1 MEEKLCQISEE
12 ETCSNYNYEEFVR
25 TISKEEKFP
34 TNHNKTE
41 KLENKYYQKEFLINN
56 IQSCDVTSI
65 SLSQTENTSQTSE
78 NIFSNQ
84 NGISDNPKETKFNEN
99 EFNYYFGVENYFRKI
114 YPEKFDEYKSSRNFL
129 PKNRKDI
136 NINKFQNNLSQTPI
150 EENQM
155 NNNNINNFQYGN
167 NLYYYPINGI
177 NGNIIYCIYNNF
189 YFNFLNTQSQ
199 PTNKN
204 DKNQANNNT
213 EKNFNQK
220 EEDKKEKEKEN
231 SNKTKDNENLKQDK
245 IEDEYESV
253 YIIKRK
259 NNKSNS
265 NSNRKNNKMNFCKT
279 LKQERPKEKRCKEKD
294 YNYHNYNNR
303 NNYYYN
309 NDNFN
314 KFNGNYDKRRKKFYG
329 ENNYYKKKYHKETYY

>member
-25 TISKEEKFP
+25 TISKEDKFP

-84 NGISDNPKETKFNEN
+84 NGISENPKETKFNEN

-231 SNKTKDNENLKQDK
+231 FNKIKDNENLKQDK

-279 LKQERPKEKRCKEKD
+279 LKQERPKEKMCKDKD
-294 YNYHNYNNR
+294 YNHHNYNNR
-303 NNYYYN
+303 SNYYYN
-309 NDNFN
+309 
-314 KFNGNYDKRRKKFYG
+314 NYDKRRKKFYG

>member
-25 TISKEEKFP
+25 TISKEDKFP

-84 NGISDNPKETKFNEN
+84 NGISENPKETKFNEN

-114 YPEKFDEYKSSRNFL
+114 YPEKFDEYKSSINFL

-231 SNKTKDNENLKQDK
+231 FNKIKDNENLKQDK

-279 LKQERPKEKRCKEKD
+279 LKQERPKEKMCKDKD

-303 NNYYYN
+303 SNYYYN

>member
-25 TISKEEKFP
+25 TISKEDKFP

-167 NLYYYPINGI
+167 NFYYYPINGI

-231 SNKTKDNENLKQDK
+231 FNKIKDNENLKQDK

>member
-25 TISKEEKFP
+25 TISKEDKFP

-84 NGISDNPKETKFNEN
+84 NGISENPKETKFNEN

-114 YPEKFDEYKSSRNFL
+114 YPEKFDEYKSSINFL

-231 SNKTKDNENLKQDK
+231 FNKIKDNENLKQDK

-279 LKQERPKEKRCKEKD
+279 LKQERPKEKMCKDKD

-303 NNYYYN
+303 SNYYYN

-329 ENNYYKKKYHKETYY
+329 ENNYYKNKYHKETYY

>member
-25 TISKEEKFP
+25 TISKEDKFP

-78 NIFSNQ
+78 NILSNQ
-84 NGISDNPKETKFNEN
+84 NGISENPKETKFNEN

-167 NLYYYPINGI
+167 NFYYYPINGI

>member
-12 ETCSNYNYEEFVR
+12 EACSNYNYEEFVR
-25 TISKEEKFP
+25 TISKEDKFP
-34 TNHNKTE
+34 TKANKTE

-56 IQSCDVTSI
+56 IQSSDVTSI

-78 NIFSNQ
+78 NIFSNT
-84 NGISDNPKETKFNEN
+84 NGISENPKETKFNEN
-99 EFNYYFGVENYFRKI
+99 ELNYYFGVENYFRKI
-114 YPEKFDEYKSSRNFL
+114 YPEKFDEYKNSRNFL

-136 NINKFQNNLSQTPI
+136 NVNKFQNNLLQTPI

-167 NLYYYPINGI
+167 NFYYYPVNGI

-204 DKNQANNNT
+204 DKNQPNNNT

-231 SNKTKDNENLKQDK
+231 FNETKDKENLKQEK

-265 NSNRKNNKMNFCKT
+265 NSNRKNNKMNFCKNF
-279 LKQERPKEKRCKEKD
+279 KQERPKEKRCKDKD

-329 ENNYYKKKYHKETYY
+329 ENNYYKNKYHKETYY

>member
-25 TISKEEKFP
+25 TISKEDKFP
-34 TNHNKTE
+34 YNHNKTE

-56 IQSCDVTSI
+56 IQSYDVTSI

-78 NIFSNQ
+78 NILSNQ
-84 NGISDNPKETKFNEN
+84 NGISENPKETKFNEN
-99 EFNYYFGVENYFRKI
+99 EFNYYFGLENYFRKI

-155 NNNNINNFQYGN
+155 NNNINNFQYGN
-167 NLYYYPINGI
+167 NFYYYPINGI

>member
-25 TISKEEKFP
+25 TISKEDKFP

-41 KLENKYYQKEFLINN
+41 KLENKYYQKEFLINH

-84 NGISDNPKETKFNEN
+84 NGISENPKETKFNEN

-189 YFNFLNTQSQ
+189 YFNFLNAQSQ
-199 PTNKN
+199 STNKN
-204 DKNQANNNT
+204 DKNHANNNT

-220 EEDKKEKEKEN
+220 EEDKKEKEKETF
-231 SNKTKDNENLKQDK
+231 NKIKDNENLKQDK
-245 IEDEYESV
+245 IEEEYESI
-253 YIIKRK
+253 Y
-259 NNKSNS
+259 NK
-265 NSNRKNNKMNFCKT
+265 K
-279 LKQERPKEKRCKEKD
+279 ER
-294 YNYHNYNNR
+294 
-303 NNYYYN
+303 
-309 NDNFN
+309 
-314 KFNGNYDKRRKKFYG
+314 
-329 ENNYYKKKYHKETYY
+329 

>member
-25 TISKEEKFP
+25 TISKEDKFP

-56 IQSCDVTSI
+56 IQSYDVTSI

-78 NIFSNQ
+78 NILSNQ
-84 NGISDNPKETKFNEN
+84 NGISENPKETKFNEN

-114 YPEKFDEYKSSRNFL
+114 YSEKFDEYKSSRNFL

-309 NDNFN
+309 NDSFN
-314 KFNGNYDKRRKKFYG
+314 KFNGNYDKRRKRFYG
-329 ENNYYKKKYHKETYY
+329 ENNYYKNKYHKETYY

>member
-25 TISKEEKFP
+25 TISKEDKFP

-129 PKNRKDI
+129 RKNRKDI

-204 DKNQANNNT
+204 DKNKANNNT

-231 SNKTKDNENLKQDK
+231 FNKIKDNENLKQDK

>member
-25 TISKEEKFP
+25 TISKEDKFP

-167 NLYYYPINGI
+167 NFYYYPINGI

>member
-25 TISKEEKFP
+25 TISKEDKFP

-56 IQSCDVTSI
+56 IQSYDVTSI

-84 NGISDNPKETKFNEN
+84 NGISENPKETKFNEN

-231 SNKTKDNENLKQDK
+231 FNKIKDNENLKQDK

-279 LKQERPKEKRCKEKD
+279 LKQERPKEKMCKDKD

-303 NNYYYN
+303 SNYYYN

>member
-25 TISKEEKFP
+25 TISKEDKFP

-129 PKNRKDI
+129 RKNRKDI

-204 DKNQANNNT
+204 DKNKANNNT

-231 SNKTKDNENLKQDK
+231 FNKIKDNENLKQNK
-245 IEDEYESV
+245 IEDEYESI

-259 NNKSNS
+259 DNKS

>member
-25 TISKEEKFP
+25 TISKEDKFP

-84 NGISDNPKETKFNEN
+84 NGISENPKETKFNEN

-129 PKNRKDI
+129 PKNRKDT

-167 NLYYYPINGI
+167 NFYYYPINGI

-204 DKNQANNNT
+204 DKNQANNIT

-220 EEDKKEKEKEN
+220 EEDKKEKEN
-231 SNKTKDNENLKQDK
+231 FNKTKDNENLQQDK

-279 LKQERPKEKRCKEKD
+279 LKQERPKEKRCKDKD

-314 KFNGNYDKRRKKFYG
+314 KFNGNYDKRRKRFYG
-329 ENNYYKKKYHKETYY
+329 ENNYYKNKYHKETYY

>member
-25 TISKEEKFP
+25 TISKEDKFP

-78 NIFSNQ
+78 NIVSNQ
-84 NGISDNPKETKFNEN
+84 NGISENPKETKFNEN

-189 YFNFLNTQSQ
+189 YFNFLNAQSQ
-199 PTNKN
+199 STNKN
-204 DKNQANNNT
+204 DKNHANNNT

-231 SNKTKDNENLKQDK
+231 FNKIKDNENLKQDK
-245 IEDEYESV
+245 IEEEYESV

>member
-25 TISKEEKFP
+25 TISKEDKFP

-84 NGISDNPKETKFNEN
+84 NGISENPKETKFNEN

-114 YPEKFDEYKSSRNFL
+114 YPEKFDEYKSSINFL

-231 SNKTKDNENLKQDK
+231 FNKIKDNENLKQDK

-279 LKQERPKEKRCKEKD
+279 LKQERPKEKMCKDKD

-303 NNYYYN
+303 SNYYYN
-309 NDNFN
+309 
-314 KFNGNYDKRRKKFYG
+314 NYDKRRKKFYG